1 MIDYIGQCKFVDG
14 RCYIK
19 KGNYRGLKFFKNKD
33 WFDNFKERPC
43 YIPPKSQRVYTGNDF
58 IRICEGNVKLADR
71 LFGEVHQCS
80 PETLLEI
87 MIRQCRVGRCQE
99 CKRLIITRD
108 ENGTYEFCDDCGF
121 DIVYPPEE

>member
-1 MIDYIGQCKFVDG
+1 MIDYIGQCKIVDG
-14 RCYIK
+14 RYYIK
-19 KGNYRGLKFFKNKD
+19 MGNYQGLKIFKNKS

-43 YIPPKSQRVYTGNDF
+43 YIPPKSRKVYTGNDF
-58 IRICEGNVKLADR
+58 VRICEGNVKLADK
-71 LFGEVHQCS
+71 LFSEVEQCS
-80 PETLLEI
+80 PEKLLEI
-87 MIRQCRVGRCQE
+87 MIRQYRVGRCQE